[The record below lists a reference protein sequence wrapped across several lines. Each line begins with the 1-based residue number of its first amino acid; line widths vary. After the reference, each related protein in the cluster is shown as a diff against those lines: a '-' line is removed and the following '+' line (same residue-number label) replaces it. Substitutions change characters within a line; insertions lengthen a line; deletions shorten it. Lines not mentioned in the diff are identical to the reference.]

1 MNYLIKVYNELDL
14 NDWQTIKQLSV
25 KCQLRPAIVCY
36 RLTLLTKRGMIE
48 RKIEKKVSVYR
59 KKPLTNLPTHA
70 IL

>member
-36 RLTLLTKRGMIE
+36 RLTLLTKRGIIE

-59 KKPLTNLPTHA
+59 KKLLTNRSFHA
-70 IL
+70 TL

>member
-14 NDWQTIKQLSV
+14 NDWQTIKQLSI

-36 RLTLLTKRGMIE
+36 RLTLLTKRGIIE

-59 KKPLTNLPTHA
+59 KKPLTNPTVHA

>member
-25 KCQLRPAIVCY
+25 RCQLRPAIVCY
-36 RLTLLTKRGMIE
+36 RLTLLTKRGIIE

-59 KKPLTNLPTHA
+59 KKLLTNPTAHA

>member
-1 MNYLIKVYNELDL
+1 MNYLIKVYDELDL
-14 NDWQTIKQLSV
+14 NDWQTVKQLSI

-36 RLTLLTKRGMIE
+36 RLTLLTKRGIIE

-59 KKPLTNLPTHA
+59 KKLLTNPAVHA